1 MEPTFLDIIIGI
13 AVVAIGAAGAYA
25 ITAFASYFK
34 SRKAELESFICTNE
48 AVANNEQVKNAL
60 ETLSTIVDNVV
71 NALNT
76 TYKKELLSVTAD
88 GKLTKEDGK
97 LLRDKAVDLVIAEV
111 ADPMKDL
118 LSDTIGDL
126 SEYVKTLIE
135 NAVEKAKKKTKSST
149 KSSSTKKSTQTETT
163 TK

>member
-1 MEPTFLDIIIGI
+1 MELSFLDIIIGI

-25 ITAFASYFK
+25 ITTFASYIK
-34 SRKAELESFICTNE
+34 SKKVELESFICTNE
-48 AVANNEQVKNAL
+48 VVANNDQVKNAL

-76 TYKKELLSVTAD
+76 TYKKELLSVTSD

-97 LLRDKAVDLVIAEV
+97 LLRDKAVELVIAEV
-111 ADPMKDL
+111 ADPMKIL
-118 LSDTIGDL
+118 LSDTIGNL

-135 NAVEKAKKKTKSST
+135 NSVEKAKKKTKTSA
-149 KSSSTKKSTQTETT
+149 KASSTKKTTQTETSA
-163 TK
+163 K

>member
-13 AVVAIGAAGAYA
+13 AIVAIGAAGAYA

-34 SRKAELESFICTNE
+34 SRKAELESFIYTNE
-48 AVANNEQVKNAL
+48 VVANNDQVKNAL

-71 NALNT
+71 NALNST
-76 TYKKELLSVTAD
+76 FKKELLNATSD

-97 LLRDKAVDLVIAEV
+97 LLRDKAVELVIAEV

-118 LSDTIGDL
+118 LSDTIGNL

-135 NAVEKAKKKTKSST
+135 NSVEKAKKKTKTST
-149 KSSSTKKSTQTETT
+149 KASSTKKATQTETSA
-163 TK
+163 K